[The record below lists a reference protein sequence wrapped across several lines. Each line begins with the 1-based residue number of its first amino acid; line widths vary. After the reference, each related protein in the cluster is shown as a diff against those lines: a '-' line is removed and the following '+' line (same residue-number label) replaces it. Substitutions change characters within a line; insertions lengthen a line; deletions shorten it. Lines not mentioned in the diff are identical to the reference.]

1 MYQVFLNKAIGK
13 NKNQKATA
21 DIFNGEIL
29 NTLCLKCQHKAV
41 EEELWFIFNK
51 WGSNFCISI
60 WEEETDKLYS

>member
-29 NTLCLKCQHKAV
+29 NAPRLRCQCKAM
-41 EEELWFIFNK
+41 EEEL
-51 WGSNFCISI
+51 
-60 WEEETDKLYS
+60 